1 MACRRARLPCSRRA
15 RLLCSRLDSLH
26 MVKVAAEVI
35 AAPLHHIITLSIMQQ
50 RFPSSWKLAKILP
63 LHKKLSILERKN
75 YRPVAI
81 LSPLSK
87 ILEKFIYEKIYNY
100 FSANNIL
107 HPNLQGYRKNRST
120 QTALLQMYDRW
131 VQAAAGGQV
140 SGAILLD
147 LSAAFDLVPPD
158 ILLKKLK
165 IYGVETEFL
174 AWIESYLTDRHQAVW
189 IDHVMSNF
197 LPCEVGVPQGSN
209 LGPLF
214 FMIFVNDLPYALT
227 CPMDQYADDSTL
239 TATGKTTAEI
249 NSVLESNC
257 AIVSNWMAENKLQ
270 LNAGKTHLL
279 TLGTAERL
287 RIPGNQV
294 TVSMD
299 GIILKERPEKS
310 EILLGC
316 AIDSN
321 LKWHNQVRELLI
333 KLKRRLAG
341 LAHVK
346 FVLPYTLRK
355 TVSEGLFNSILA
367 YCLPLYGACDI
378 GEIHSI
384 QVLQNKAA

>member
-1 MACRRARLPCSRRA
+1 
-15 RLLCSRLDSLH
+15 
-26 MVKVAAEVI
+26 
-35 AAPLHHIITLSIMQQ
+35 
-50 RFPSSWKLAKILP
+50 
-63 LHKKLSILERKN
+63 
-75 YRPVAI
+75 
-81 LSPLSK
+81 
-87 ILEKFIYEKIYNY
+87 
-100 FSANNIL
+100 
-107 HPNLQGYRKNRST
+107 
-120 QTALLQMYDRW
+120 
-131 VQAAAGGQV
+131 
-140 SGAILLD
+140 
-147 LSAAFDLVPPD
+147 
-158 ILLKKLK
+158 
-165 IYGVETEFL
+165 
-174 AWIESYLTDRHQAVW
+174 
-189 IDHVMSNF
+189 
-197 LPCEVGVPQGSN
+197 
-209 LGPLF
+209 
-214 FMIFVNDLPYALT
+214 
-227 CPMDQYADDSTL
+227 MDQYADDSTL

-270 LNAGKTHLL
+270 LNAEKTHLL

-321 LKWHNQVRELLI
+321 LKWHNQVKELLI

-384 QVLQNKAA
+384 QVLQNKAAQLVTHSPPRASRNPMFDKLGWLTVNQLVRYHTLLAVFRIRRSGEPEYLAESLCNDNCFGKIIVQNTRLTLAMKSFKVRGSCQWNALPAELRNFENIRDFKKQVKVWIKTSVPRFLS